1 MENKEYKKLYNYYL
15 DLFNDYCE
23 KVFCSVKSPNRLA
36 EAMKYSLFAGGKRVR
51 PVLMLAFTDIL
62 GGDINEVLPFALAL
76 ECIHTSSLIHDD
88 LPALDNDKLRRGKP
102 TSHVAFDEPT
112 AILAG
117 DALMNFAYEHAL
129 ENCESVKMIKAVE
142 YLAKSTGVFGMISGQ
157 MTDIE
162 SEGEAFGEDVLLKI
176 HDLKTCKLL
185 TVPFAIPSI
194 LYCDNI
200 LNDCQKLGYYIGLI
214 FQFTDDLL
222 DVVGDEIE
230 MGKSVGKDLSS
241 DKLTS
246 VKLYGIDGVRKKI
259 DSLKFEI
266 ENILKSI
273 EKSDFLKCFTKEII
287 GRV

>member
-129 ENCESVKMIKAVE
+129 ENCKSVKMIKAVE

-157 MTDIE
+157 MTDKVAADAHAFTHDE
-162 SEGEAFGEDVLLKI
+162 EGAGILFPDDTLQGI
-176 HDLKTCKLL
+176 DLKFRQTYAQYTDIIAGVSALSIPEGDAAVQLL
-185 TVPFAIPSI
+185 A
-194 LYCDNI
+194 NI
-200 LNDCQKLGYYIGLI
+200 GGQLAGLVLG
-214 FQFTDDLL
+214 
-222 DVVGDEIE
+222 VSRSHAV
-230 MGKSVGKDLSS
+230 
-241 DKLTS
+241 
-246 VKLYGIDGVRKKI
+246 
-259 DSLKFEI
+259 
-266 ENILKSI
+266 
-273 EKSDFLKCFTKEII
+273 
-287 GRV
+287 